1 MMHPDN
7 VFPWALPLHIL
18 LDVSRL
24 LSVAGAATPSGIDRV
39 EAAYVARYL
48 AADPGRCTFVAYSP
62 WGHFTALPRGAVAAL
77 HAALAEV
84 WAGDEAS
91 DHGRAKARR
100 IRRACVAWLCSG
112 RGRGSLA
119 KALAGPERCA
129 FLLVS
134 HKAMEKQEPIARL
147 RRAGAL
153 FVPLIHDLIPA
164 THPEYARP
172 GVTQQHLR
180 RLATVSALA
189 DGIIVN
195 STATAAALRP
205 HLARREGPPPVR
217 VAVLG
222 VTPPDIAADLGE
234 APYFI
239 AVGTIEPRKNHLLL
253 LHLWRDLAERYG
265 PATPR
270 LRLIG
275 KRGWENE
282 NVLDLLERCTVLRG
296 LVTETGNLTDRHV
309 AGLLRGARALLFPSF
324 AEGYGLPLAEALALG
339 TPAICSNIPALR
351 EVGGDVPEYLDPLDG
366 AAWRQ
371 RVLDFARPDSRSRE
385 TQLKRLARWRRPL
398 WEDHFAEVDALL
410 EDIGGSRASL
420 PRFDLGIRRPAAEPA
435 AISVAARDAV
445 AG

>member
-1 MMHPDN
+1 M
-7 VFPWALPLHIL
+7 ATPLHIL
-18 LDVSRL
+18 LDISRL

-39 EAAYVARYL
+39 EAAYVARWL
-48 AADPGRCTFVAYSP
+48 AEAPDRCTFVAYSP
-62 WGHFTALPRGAVAAL
+62 WGYFTALPRSAVAAL
-77 HAALAEV
+77 HAALARG
-84 WAGDEAS
+84 WAGEMLDNA
-91 DHGRAKARR
+91 GREEARR
-100 IRRACVAWLCSG
+100 VKRACTAWLLAG
-112 RGRGSLA
+112 RGRDRLA
-119 KALAGPERCA
+119 RVLAGPERCA

-172 GVTQQHLR
+172 GVTAQHLR
-180 RLATVSALA
+180 RLATVGAQA

-195 STATAAALRP
+195 SSATAAALRP
-205 HLARREGPPPVR
+205 HLSRRDGPPPIQ

-222 VTPPDIAADLGE
+222 VEPPDVPAQAGE
-234 APYFI
+234 PPYFI

-339 TPAICSNIPALR
+339 TPAICSNISALR

-371 RVLDFARPDSRSRE
+371 RVLDFARPDSRARE
-385 TQLKRLARWRRPL
+385 TQLKRLALWRRPR
-398 WEDHFAEVDALL
+398 WEDHFAQVDALL
-410 EDIGGSRASL
+410 DALAGRSPARLRAE
-420 PRFDLGIRRPAAEPA
+420 GAIRRPLAETSA
-435 AISVAARDAV
+435 LTVAARDAV
-445 AG
+445 PG